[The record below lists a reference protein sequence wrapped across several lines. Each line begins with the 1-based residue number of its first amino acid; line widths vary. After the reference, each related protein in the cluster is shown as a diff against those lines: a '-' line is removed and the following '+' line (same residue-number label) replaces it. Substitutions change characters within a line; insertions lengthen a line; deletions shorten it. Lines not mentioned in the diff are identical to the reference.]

1 MYHKM
6 PKMPTT
12 SILALLLSA
21 CVGALQLPGGVSR
34 RSAAAAAALAFTYAT
49 PPSALLPQ
57 PSVHSFRRELQTPPS
72 LSLWALARASMESSA
87 QHTSCHT
94 LHSFQSQPRP
104 LSPFVATAD
113 SEVVTSHQTSNQLTN
128 QLIMRGVLQTSKGDA
143 ARLSDARSAT
153 VAMRV
158 VGRNSKGP
166 LALKERFEIDGTFPR
181 EFSIV
186 RSDFT
191 REVPDF
197 VWEGEDLYVKA
208 EVFNGEGK
216 LLGEGK
222 SKAKVG
228 LPTPGPRHQPYTPT
242 LHTNA
247 RHQP

>member
-1 MYHKM
+1 
-6 PKMPTT
+6 
-12 SILALLLSA
+12 
-21 CVGALQLPGGVSR
+21 
-34 RSAAAAAALAFTYAT
+34 
-49 PPSALLPQ
+49 
-57 PSVHSFRRELQTPPS
+57 
-72 LSLWALARASMESSA
+72 MESSA
-87 QHTSCHT
+87 QHTSRHT
-94 LHSFQSQPRP
+94 PHAPPSQPRP
-104 LSPFVATAD
+104 LLPFVATAD
-113 SEVVTSHQTSNQLTN
+113 SEVVTSHQMSN

-143 ARLSDARSAT
+143 PRLSDARSAT

-222 SKAKVG
+222 FKAKVG
-228 LPTPGPRHQPYTPT
+228 LPTPGPRHQP
-242 LHTNA
+242 
-247 RHQP
+247 

>member
-1 MYHKM
+1 
-6 PKMPTT
+6 
-12 SILALLLSA
+12 
-21 CVGALQLPGGVSR
+21 
-34 RSAAAAAALAFTYAT
+34 
-49 PPSALLPQ
+49 
-57 PSVHSFRRELQTPPS
+57 
-72 LSLWALARASMESSA
+72 
-87 QHTSCHT
+87 
-94 LHSFQSQPRP
+94 
-104 LSPFVATAD
+104 
-113 SEVVTSHQTSNQLTN
+113 
-128 QLIMRGVLQTSKGDA
+128 MRGVLQTSKGDA